1 MGDRYVLTSGRA
13 IAREFR
19 YNDRLFRL
27 TLVLLVSFFVSVYG
41 GHSILDAFSDP
52 AFYREFAATFVFTA
66 LLTEW
71 INFVTCR
78 LDRAYDWEQK
88 GGTRLILQVALGII
102 IPAVTEIFLAAL
114 WFRMIGTDI
123 RRTTFIQFAFPL
135 IVLLITIFNLY
146 YFTHYLYLKWQR
158 KAVGQED
165 EEENNAPAGEIPV
178 YYGGNMQ
185 YLPVIDILYAYRDGK
200 YNYVK
205 TNRQGESYVIS
216 FPLDKLEKTMDSR
229 LFFRLNRQIIAH
241 RVCCQ
246 GHMPAEHGKI
256 RVNLSPPP
264 PVKQPVV
271 VSQKRAPAFRDWID
285 LKTPPD

>member
-1 MGDRYVLTSGRA
+1 MTSGQP
-13 IAREFR
+13 IAPEFR

-27 TLVLLVSFFVSVYG
+27 TIVLLVSLFVSAYG
-41 GHSILDAFSDP
+41 GSSIQEAFSDP
-52 AFYREFAATFVFTA
+52 WFFVEYTATYFIA
-66 LLTEW
+66 SLLVEW

-78 LDRAYDWEQK
+78 LDRAYDWEHK
-88 GGTRLILQVALGII
+88 GGARLVLQLALGII
-102 IPAVTEIFLAAL
+102 IPAVAELFFAAL

-123 RRTTFIQFAFPL
+123 RRTTFIHYAFPL

-158 KAVGQED
+158 KVAGQED
-165 EEENNAPAGEIPV
+165 GEERNTRAGEIPV

-185 YLPVIDILYAYRDGK
+185 YLPVSDILYAYRDGK

-205 TNRQGESYVIS
+205 TSRHGGTYVIS
-216 FPLDKLEKTMDSR
+216 LPLDKLEETMDSR

-246 GHMPAEHGKI
+246 GHTPAEHGKI
-256 RVNLSPPP
+256 RVHLSPPP
-264 PVKQPVV
+264 PLKQPVV